1 MTKIKTLIRALWS
14 AMENASEVR
23 RLGYLL
29 SDARSLLI
37 RFEDGIVT
45 RDEQIANLRL
55 EAATLRERL
64 AEVEENL
71 NVAVDRLEQVA
82 ENETTGANATV
93 RRIARIARE
102 AVTEIAGSK

>member
-1 MTKIKTLIRALWS
+1 MKKIATIIQILRKAF
-14 AMENASEVR
+14 ENAQEVR
-23 RLGYLL
+23 RLGWLL
-29 SDARSLLI
+29 SDARTLLI

-64 AEVEENL
+64 KDVEENL
-71 NVAVDRLEQVA
+71 TVAVDRLEQVA

-93 RRIARIARE
+93 RRVARIARE
-102 AVTEIAGSK
+102 AVAEIMGSK